1 MGQVWTC
8 QKQIEE
14 LVAIEEACLDVRI
27 GRQVISNT
35 AKSPEKSGQELSQLG
50 ESSGVE
56 DESIEDHGGEVREK
70 AGEVN

>member
-1 MGQVWTC
+1 MWTC

-50 ESSGVE
+50 ESGGVE
-56 DESIEDHGGEVREK
+56 DEAMEDHGEEVREK
-70 AGEVN
+70 AGEAN